1 MAVKM
6 SRKRSGLVI
15 YSYLKD
21 NAVTANKR
29 NAKIIKEK
37 FRKLLN

>member
-1 MAVKM
+1 MAVEM

-15 YSYLKD
+15 HSYLKD

-29 NAKIIKEK
+29 NAK
-37 FRKLLN
+37 FRKVLN